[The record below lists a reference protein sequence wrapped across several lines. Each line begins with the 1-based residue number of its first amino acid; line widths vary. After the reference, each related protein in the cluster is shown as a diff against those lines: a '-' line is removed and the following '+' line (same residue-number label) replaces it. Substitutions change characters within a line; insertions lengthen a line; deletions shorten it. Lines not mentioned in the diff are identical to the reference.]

1 MEDALLPDVVEDA
14 LTRVFQALA
23 DPIRRR
29 MLSALRAGELTVT
42 ELARPFPVSLPA
54 ITKHLKVLERAGL
67 ITRSRD
73 AQQRPCRLRAA
84 ALRDADAWIA
94 TYRRYWE
101 SRFDQLDDY
110 LVTLQ
115 DGSPSEKGGTDD
127 STVA

>member
-1 MEDALLPDVVEDA
+1 MHAMEETRQPDAAEEV

-29 MLSALRAGELTVT
+29 MLDALRAGELSVT
-42 ELARPFPVSLPA
+42 ELSRPFPVSLPA

-94 TYRRYWE
+94 AYRRYWE
-101 SRFDQLDDY
+101 SRFDQLD
-110 LVTLQ
+110 
-115 DGSPSEKGGTDD
+115 E
-127 STVA
+127 